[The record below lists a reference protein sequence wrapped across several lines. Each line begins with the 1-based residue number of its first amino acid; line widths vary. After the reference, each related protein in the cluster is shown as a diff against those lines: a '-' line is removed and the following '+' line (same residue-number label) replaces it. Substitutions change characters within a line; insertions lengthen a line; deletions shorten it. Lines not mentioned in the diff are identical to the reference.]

1 MEGNTYAESYL
12 PFGIESKNLKSRM
25 IIVGDLAYE
34 TTVVDKKI
42 HTSIGGSGYYSSIG
56 AKATGN
62 EDFLLLSFVG
72 EDFDFSFFQSL
83 KISTDGVSVV
93 PYEKTGC
100 FTTKFWD
107 ASGKREFS
115 AVYGAIQFPNYKSIL
130 KYLNASCVYL
140 AGGDPIR
147 QLHWI
152 KELEKKMYHG
162 IIASDLFEKYC
173 LEKPEASKKVIEKSN
188 IVFMNEEE
196 RRLLQYDPHT
206 MYKISIIKKGAMGA
220 DIFYGGNYQR
230 SIAPAFSSI
239 AVDTNGAGD
248 ILAGAFLSKIL
259 SGYDYVNALSF
270 AVDMA
275 TLSVTREGVQHI
287 LKERE

>member
-1 MEGNTYAESYL
+1 M
-12 PFGIESKNLKSRM
+12 
-25 IIVGDLAYE
+25 
-34 TTVVDKKI
+34 
-42 HTSIGGSGYYSSIG
+42 
-56 AKATGN
+56 
-62 EDFLLLSFVG
+62 
-72 EDFDFSFFQSL
+72 
-83 KISTDGVSVV
+83 
-93 PYEKTGC
+93 
-100 FTTKFWD
+100 
-107 ASGKREFS
+107 
-115 AVYGAIQFPNYKSIL
+115 
-130 KYLNASCVYL
+130 
-140 AGGDPIR
+140 
-147 QLHWI
+147 
-152 KELEKKMYHG
+152 
-162 IIASDLFEKYC
+162 
-173 LEKPEASKKVIEKSN
+173 IEKSN